1 MSRPL
6 LMGVVNANPDSFSDA
21 RRLTTL
27 DEQLAAAMGLVA
39 DGADI
44 IDVGGESGVTYTGL
58 TAAEVEIERVLP
70 LVQRLVAEGV
80 EVSVDTF
87 KAPVAAAVLE
97 AGATMINDVSGLAD
111 IALAEQCARHGASLV
126 VMHTRAAPKEV
137 NFPVYE
143 DVVGE
148 VVAFLRDAV
157 ARARA
162 AGVTRV
168 VVDPGPDFAKTPA
181 DSVAVLRAF
190 EQVVALG
197 EPVLAAISRKY
208 FLGAITGRT
217 PDRRLGASVAAAL
230 WAADAGAAILRVH
243 DVADVADA
251 LAVRDVLRGSAEVPD
266 VDPDDDA
273 LKWIRP
279 NG

>member
-58 TAAEVEIERVLP
+58 TAADVEIERVLP

>member
-1 MSRPL
+1 MTRPL

-27 DEQLAAAMGLVA
+27 DEQVAAALGLVA
-39 DGADI
+39 DGADL

-58 TAAEVEIERVLP
+58 TPAEVEIERVLP

-87 KAPVAAAVLE
+87 KAPVAAAVLG

-111 IALAEQCARHGASLV
+111 IALAELCAEHGASLV

-148 VVAFLRDAV
+148 VVAFLGAAV
-157 ARARA
+157 TRARA
-162 AGVTRV
+162 AGVERV
-168 VVDPGPDFAKTPA
+168 VVDPGPDFAKTPC
-181 DSVAVLRAF
+181 DTVAVLRAF

-208 FLGAITGRT
+208 FLGAITGRA
-217 PDRRLGASVAAAL
+217 PDRRLGATVAAAL

-251 LAVRDVLRGSAEVPD
+251 LAVRAVLERSAEVPD
-266 VDPDDDA
+266 VDTDDDA
-273 LKWIRP
+273 LKWIRRD
-279 NG
+279 G